1 MLQGRCSAMLQLG
14 GRELLTRCPPPSALM
29 MTKHDTA
36 VGGQTGNAAA
46 VSSSLS
52 LNLHFGNAGS
62 VEALAVWQLLQ
73 RIGRQGIGA
82 AGPVSDAALAT
93 VV

>member
-1 MLQGRCSAMLQLG
+1 M
-14 GRELLTRCPPPSALM
+14 TRRW
-29 MTKHDTA
+29 
-36 VGGQTGNAAA
+36 GGQTGNAAA